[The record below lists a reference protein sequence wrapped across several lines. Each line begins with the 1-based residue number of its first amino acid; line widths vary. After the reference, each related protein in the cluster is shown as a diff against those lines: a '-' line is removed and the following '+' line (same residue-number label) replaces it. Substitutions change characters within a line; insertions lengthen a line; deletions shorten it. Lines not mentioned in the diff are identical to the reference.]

1 MHGDRGAFCPPHFGI
16 QSGNGH
22 FSDDIVRF
30 LLVRMVD
37 DLPIR
42 LVLQHG
48 FGGRWPVARKRH
60 LARVDFQTAGEI
72 DRRLN
77 LGHVL
82 SMRPQ
87 ENMRSVF
94 VQTRFEARVV
104 LEEE

>member
-1 MHGDRGAFCPPHFGI
+1 
-16 QSGNGH
+16 
-22 FSDDIVRF
+22 
-30 LLVRMVD
+30 MVD

-48 FGGRWPVARKRH
+48 FGGRWPVARKRQ
-60 LARVDFQTAGEI
+60 LARGDFQTSRDV

-77 LGHVL
+77 LGHML
-82 SMRPQ
+82 SVRPQ
-87 ENMRSVF
+87 ENMRGVF